1 MNKLLKIIVR
11 LYSFIRVFLSFRN
24 NFEKDFTYLFI
35 YFTVNI
41 KKRIIFNNI
50 LKTLKTFFAKVFET
64 INSLNNSIL
73 IVKFF
78 YFS

>member
-11 LYSFIRVFLSFRN
+11 LCSFIRVFLSFRN
-24 NFEKDFTYLFI
+24 NFEKDFTNLFI

>member
-11 LYSFIRVFLSFRN
+11 LSSFIRVFLSFRN
-24 NFEKDFTYLFI
+24 NFKKDFTNLFI
-35 YFTVNI
+35 YFTVKI

>member
-11 LYSFIRVFLSFRN
+11 LCSIIRVFLSFRN
-24 NFEKDFTYLFI
+24 NFKKDFTNLFI
-35 YFTVNI
+35 YFTVKI